1 MATTAAACG
10 QMKRRRSRGKRLV
23 ESRTPLLD
31 GRLEGRRNT
40 GTGARVRVLH
50 ERSAGGLV
58 HDREHGKFY
67 GLIIGRSTPRIWSL
81 PKGHIEQNE
90 SIEDAATREVL
101 EETGIAGTIIVKLS
115 DIRYWF
121 YANKSKHSKIV
132 HFFLM
137 RYVGGSPLPQPGEV
151 DEVRW
156 VPLDELADLLTHV
169 NERRLI
175 EIAHNIVRE
184 QAPSSLGFH

>member
-1 MATTAAACG
+1 V
-10 QMKRRRSRGKRLV
+10 RRRRARPKRDSLAPV
-23 ESRTPLLD
+23 GQPNGQPPENRPPQMRT
-31 GRLEGRRNT
+31 RF
-40 GTGARVRVLH
+40 RVLH

-58 HDREHGKFY
+58 LKRDREQYY
-67 GLIIGRSTPRIWSL
+67 GLIIGRATPRIWSL

-90 SIEDAATREVL
+90 AIEDAATREVE
-101 EETGIAGTIIVKLS
+101 EETGIEANIIVKLS

-137 RYVGGSPLPQPGEV
+137 RYVAGTPIAQVGEV

-156 VPLDELADLLTHV
+156 VRLDELAETLTHV

-175 EIAHNIVRE
+175 EIAGNIVKDKQP
-184 QAPSSLGFH
+184 QALGFRS